1 MTGEDVTDESESAS
15 PAKEARSLEWAVR
28 VGHQRSSLF
37 FYRLVHFFIRTVI
50 FRWLRTEVRGAENLG
65 IDGPVIIAPVH
76 RSNLDA
82 PLVAGAG
89 SRRMRALG
97 KESLF
102 VNPVSAW
109 VCAALGAIPLR
120 RGEADREAMRSARTI
135 LDDGEMMIV
144 FPEGT
149 RQTGNQVAG
158 VFDGMSYLASKTGA
172 TIVPVGIAGTENALP
187 SGAKFLR
194 RGRTAIVVADP
205 IPAPEGRMSRPAL
218 TTFSE
223 DVGTRLQAAFDEAN
237 RLVEDRG
244 V

>member
-1 MTGEDVTDESESAS
+1 MGTASEGRE
-15 PAKEARSLEWAVR
+15 PRSLEWAVR
-28 VGHQRSSLF
+28 VGHQRTSLW
-37 FYRLVHFFIRTVI
+37 FYRVVHFLIRTLV
-50 FRWLRTEVRGAENLG
+50 FRWLRTEVRGAEHLDL
-65 IDGPVIIAPVH
+65 DGPVIVAPVH

-82 PLVAGAG
+82 PLVAGTAT
-89 SRRMRALG
+89 RRMRALG

-149 RQTGNQVAG
+149 RQTGDTVAG

-172 TIVPVGIAGTENALP
+172 TIVPVGIAGTADALP
-187 SGAKFLR
+187 SGAKLLHR
-194 RGRTAIVVADP
+194 CRTAVVVSEP
-205 IPAPEGRMSRPAL
+205 IPAPEGRLSRPAL
-218 TTFSE
+218 SAFSLE
-223 DVGTRLQAAFDEAN
+223 VGNALQEAFDEAN
-237 RLVEDRG
+237 RLIRD
-244 V
+244 

>member
-1 MTGEDVTDESESAS
+1 MTDGRE
-15 PAKEARSLEWAVR
+15 PRSLEWAVR
-28 VGHQRSSLF
+28 VGHQRTSLW
-37 FYRLVHFFIRTVI
+37 FYRVVHFLIRTLV
-50 FRWLRTEVRGAENLG
+50 FRWVRTEVRGAEHLDL
-65 IDGPVIIAPVH
+65 DGPVIVAPVH

-82 PLVAGAG
+82 PLVAGAA

-120 RGEADREAMRSARTI
+120 RGEADREAMRSARAI

-149 RQTGNQVAG
+149 RQTGDTVAG

-172 TIVPVGIAGTENALP
+172 TIVPVGIAGTADALP
-187 SGAKFLR
+187 TGAKFLHR
-194 RGRTAIVVADP
+194 CRTAVVVAAP
-205 IPAPEGRMSRPAL
+205 IPAPEGRLSRPAL
-218 TTFSE
+218 SAFSAE
-223 DVGTRLQAAFDEAN
+223 VGTALQEAFDEAN
-237 RLVEDRG
+237 RLIRS
-244 V
+244 